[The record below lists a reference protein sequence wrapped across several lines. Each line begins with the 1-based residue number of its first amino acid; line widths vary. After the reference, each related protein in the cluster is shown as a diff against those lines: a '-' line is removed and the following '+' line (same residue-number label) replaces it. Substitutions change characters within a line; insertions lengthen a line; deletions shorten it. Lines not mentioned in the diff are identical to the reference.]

1 MENRP
6 KDGSERIFPGGQRM
20 EKRNTQ
26 EKIPFGERV
35 KKAIGVKGDFKT
47 AILPM
52 INYSWANMYLAGA
65 GYIISMYYMVFLT
78 DVVHL
83 SLELAGVSI
92 MIATL
97 WDAITDPIMGII
109 TDRTRSKTGRHRRYL
124 MWGLIPMVISYTMMW
139 NGFGLDGKA
148 HPGAT
153 MAYFTI
159 TYMIYKTAYTVIG
172 VPHTAM
178 LPELAPEYDLR
189 TQYNSM
195 GYLFNSAGMVPSF
208 AITVMILSIFGCNND
223 INSNAKAPFLIVGLV
238 LSLLYCIAVFLTYR
252 SVREPSSLD
261 MVNPP
266 LDIKGL
272 INEYVQVFR
281 NKSFRQYFFMSVAY
295 QFSTGFY
302 NNTKV
307 YYIKYLANQYSL
319 YAVHNAIAGVAEAAA
334 FPLNYALT
342 MKHGKKKC
350 GSIVTPLMVA
360 GLAIGLFI
368 QPEGSGASKFLWIA
382 LMILSM
388 VLYPFGM
395 SGLGF
400 VSTNVFPDLTDVD
413 EAITGR
419 RREGVLSTFNTLIKK
434 SVGGVMTA
442 LVGFALGGFGLVTGD
457 AVTEYEKAN
466 GSLYP
471 QTSTAVFGVRV
482 CVAIIPIVAAII
494 ALYLLQ
500 RFKMTKGDHTMIR
513 AAVAT
518 KHKYGAVA
526 LTDEERT
533 AFKEISGQD
542 FENTWLG
549 QNDGCA
555 EPHELEKDENGE
567 YIILLE
573 LEEER
578 KALLE
583 KQKALEEEKVR

>member
-1 MENRP
+1 MGKNTNR
-6 KDGSERIFPGGQRM
+6 K
-20 EKRNTQ
+20 KL
-26 EKIPFGERV
+26 PFGERV

-109 TDRTRSKTGRHRRYL
+109 TDRTRAKTGRHRRYL
-124 MWGLIPMVISYTMMW
+124 MWGLVPMVISYTMMW
-139 NGFGLDGKA
+139 NGFGLDGAA

-238 LSLLYCIAVFLTYR
+238 LSLLYCVAVFLTYR

-266 LDIKGL
+266 LDIKAL
-272 INEYVQVFR
+272 INEYVLVFR

-302 NNTKV
+302 NNAKV
-307 YYIKYLANQYSL
+307 YYIKYLAGQYSL

-350 GSIVTPLMVA
+350 GNIVTPLMVA
-360 GLAIGLFI
+360 GLAIGLVM
-368 QPEGSGASKFLWIA
+368 QSASSGSSQYLFWVV
-382 LMILSM
+382 LMIFSM
-388 VLYPFGM
+388 ILYPFGM

-466 GSLYP
+466 GTLYP
-471 QTSTAVFGVRV
+471 QTSSAVFGVRV
-482 CVAIIPIVAAII
+482 CVAIIPIVAAVI
-494 ALYLLQ
+494 ALFLLQ

-518 KHKYGAVA
+518 KHKYGAVL
-526 LTDEERT
+526 LTDEELT
-533 AFKEISGQD
+533 VFKEISGQD

-549 QNDGCA
+549 QNESGA
-555 EPHELEKDENGE
+555 VPHGLEKDESGE
-567 YIILLE
+567 YVILLE

-578 KALLE
+578 QMLIE
-583 KQKALEEEKVR
+583 KQKTEEEAAKATVQK

>member
-1 MENRP
+1 MGKR
-6 KDGSERIFPGGQRM
+6 KDATAAPPL
-20 EKRNTQ
+20 
-26 EKIPFGERV
+26 PFGERV

-52 INYSWANMYLAGA
+52 INYSFANMYMGGA
-65 GYIISMYYMVFLT
+65 SYIISIYYMVFLT

-83 SLELAGVSI
+83 DIKLAGVSI

-124 MWGLIPMVISYTMMW
+124 LWGLIPMAVSYSLMW
-139 NGFGLDGKA
+139 NGFGLDGAAAPGKA
-148 HPGAT
+148 MVYYT
-153 MAYFTI
+153 LVYMA
-159 TYMIYKTAYTVIG
+159 YKTAYTIIG

-208 AITVMILSIFGCNND
+208 VAAALILALFGCNNQL
-223 INSNAKAPFLIVGLV
+223 NSAAKTPMLIIGIT
-238 LSLLYCIAVFLTYR
+238 LSLFYCFAVFLTYR
-252 SVREPSSLD
+252 NVREKSSLD

-266 LDIKGL
+266 LDIKSI
-272 INEYVQVFR
+272 INEYIQVFR
-281 NKSFRQYFFMSVAY
+281 SKSFREYFFMSVAY

-302 NNTKV
+302 SNTKV
-307 YYIKYLANQYSL
+307 YYIKYLANQYAL
-319 YAVHNAIAGVAEAAA
+319 YAIHTGIAGVAEAAA

-350 GSIVTPLMVA
+350 GSIVTPFMVA
-360 GLAIGLFI
+360 GLALGFI
-368 QPEGSGASKFLWIA
+368 MQPEGTGFSKYIWIA
-382 LMILSM
+382 VMIISM
-388 VLYPFGM
+388 ILYPFGM

-419 RREGVLSTFNTLIKK
+419 RREGVLSTFNTFIKK
-434 SVGGVMTA
+434 SIGGVMTA
-442 LVGFALGGFGLVTGD
+442 LVGFALGGFGLVTGEE
-457 AVTEYEKAN
+457 VESYEKAHA
-466 GSLYP
+466 SLYP
-471 QTSTAVFGVRV
+471 QTDTAILGVRI
-482 CVAIIPIVAAII
+482 CVALIPIVAAII
-494 ALYLLQ
+494 ALYLLN
-500 RFKMTKGDHTMIR
+500 RFKMTKGDHVIVR

-526 LTDEERT
+526 LKEDELEAIEKVT
-533 AFKEISGQD
+533 GQKMK
-542 FENTWLG
+542 NMWLG
-549 QNDGCA
+549 QNENGA
-555 EPHELEKDENGE
+555 EPHELVKNENGD
-567 YIILLE
+567 YVILLE

-578 KALLE
+578 NAFIAQ
-583 KQKALEEEKVR
+583 QKALDEERKAAAKA